1 MRDVLITYNDFARF
15 PELRF
20 VPELR
25 RLTTRCLT
33 ARKLWRYQKA
43 LHHGLRLMKQADA
56 LLFVRMGAA
65 IVSHSHNAETQSGNF
80 HGRVSFAKRS
90 FLSQQRCV
98 NIIFCINICVRF
110 FIIGGITL
118 IAASAAAVFKKFRL
132 PIFKV
137 ILFSSNF
144 YLCR

>member
-43 LHHGLRLMKQADA
+43 LHHGLRPAVRCNKKRTAPTGKPADA
-56 LLFVRMGAA
+56 
-65 IVSHSHNAETQSGNF
+65 
-80 HGRVSFAKRS
+80 
-90 FLSQQRCV
+90 
-98 NIIFCINICVRF
+98 VRF
-110 FIIGGITL
+110 CLQRGN
-118 IAASAAAVFKKFRL
+118 ASDKSLLNGTKK
-132 PIFKV
+132 
-137 ILFSSNF
+137 
-144 YLCR
+144 